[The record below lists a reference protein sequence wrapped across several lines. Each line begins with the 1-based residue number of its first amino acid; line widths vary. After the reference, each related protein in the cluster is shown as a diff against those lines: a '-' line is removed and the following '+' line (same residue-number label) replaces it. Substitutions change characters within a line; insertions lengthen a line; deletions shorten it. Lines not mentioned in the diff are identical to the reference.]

1 MFNVDVKV
9 VPKSTVLV
17 EPSFNVIVA
26 EPVPVILNSI
36 LASPPAQII
45 SPFVNVAVGA
55 G

>member
-1 MFNVDVKV
+1 MFSVDVRV

-17 EPSFNVIVA
+17 VPSFNVIVV

-36 LASPPAQII
+36 LASPPAQIL
-45 SPFVNVAVGA
+45 SPYVNVAEGA